1 VRKTLRIW
9 ESTEEWAS
17 SEINW
22 LEEPI
27 HNHPVIKKM
36 TTYLVKRYASDHD
49 FMNNLSSDM
58 SGHTILDVMVRGTYF
73 YVVYS

>member
-1 VRKTLRIW
+1 
-9 ESTEEWAS
+9 
-17 SEINW
+17 
-22 LEEPI
+22 
-27 HNHPVIKKM
+27 M